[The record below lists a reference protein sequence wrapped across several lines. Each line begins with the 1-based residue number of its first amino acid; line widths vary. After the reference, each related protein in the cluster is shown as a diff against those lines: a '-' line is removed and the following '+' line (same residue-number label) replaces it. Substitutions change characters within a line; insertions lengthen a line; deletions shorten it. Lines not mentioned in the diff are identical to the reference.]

1 MKKISLLSVVI
12 LSMLSTSCGNNS
24 SFSSLNEAMNSI
36 EENFDATFDLMK
48 KYQDDKGLLIKDE
61 VYVEY
66 LNLDE
71 KKEVKSVSTMNVSKE
86 RKEAI
91 YDIDLSS
98 DNKKVKCYVIN
109 EDLYLN
115 FDDEEKY
122 HYSLSQKEDFDK
134 VEVDSYKE
142 LIFESGLIG
151 ITLSWIS
158 NEITSDSY
166 LLELDKISLKYYRIS
181 FLALLGKNDRI
192 LLAKTMDIIKENIN
206 LYLLYEGN
214 PSLVTLSID
223 KEKFDKAI
231 DNIKDNIDTS
241 LSTIKNKPST
251 YGTNI
256 KSIYEKISSFLSKCD
271 LKQLENLSLTIN
283 SKKKI
288 IKQFL
293 LKMNTLSSI
302 YLDINYKFS
311 FFNKYESL
319 NFPNDLNKYL
329 PK

>member
-24 SFSSLNEAMNSI
+24 SLSSLNEAMNSI

-71 KKEVKSVSTMNVSKE
+71 KKEVRSVSTMNVSKE

-134 VEVDSYKE
+134 VEVDS
-142 LIFESGLIG
+142 S
-151 ITLSWIS
+151 
-158 NEITSDSY
+158 
-166 LLELDKISLKYYRIS
+166 
-181 FLALLGKNDRI
+181 
-192 LLAKTMDIIKENIN
+192 
-206 LYLLYEGN
+206 
-214 PSLVTLSID
+214 
-223 KEKFDKAI
+223 
-231 DNIKDNIDTS
+231 
-241 LSTIKNKPST
+241 
-251 YGTNI
+251 
-256 KSIYEKISSFLSKCD
+256 
-271 LKQLENLSLTIN
+271 Q
-283 SKKKI
+283 
-288 IKQFL
+288 
-293 LKMNTLSSI
+293 
-302 YLDINYKFS
+302 
-311 FFNKYESL
+311 
-319 NFPNDLNKYL
+319 
-329 PK
+329 